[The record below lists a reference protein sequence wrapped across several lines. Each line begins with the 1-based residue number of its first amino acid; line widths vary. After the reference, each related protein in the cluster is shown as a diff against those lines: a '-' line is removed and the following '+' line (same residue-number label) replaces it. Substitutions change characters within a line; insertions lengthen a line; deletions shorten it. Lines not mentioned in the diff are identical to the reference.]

1 LTKEERQIMIAELV
15 SQGHGRPT
23 ILEMVDG
30 TTEWEV
36 RKTIKAIKNGTL
48 EVPGLSAETKKSANK
63 NVRKTAVEIISDLRP
78 LNLKVPSPPKVNKKK
93 NDLLTVAFVGDT
105 HGQFV
110 DEKAFGVA
118 CEIISD
124 VNPDILVHLGDLGD
138 FYSVSRFD
146 KNPNRKMVLQ
156 EDLKHAGRL
165 LGMLNQT
172 VSEDTR
178 KVLVEGNHENRLD
191 RYITHNAPALAGL
204 PHLKME
210 RLLDLDNLGWEYVTH
225 DLELVDNFL
234 IKHGNS
240 VRSKAAYTAK
250 AEMEAAW
257 MSGVSGHTHR
267 AAVYSY
273 TPRKSFLS
281 KKRSPIWIE
290 NGCLCQMEAEYIKGN
305 ANWQQAFSI
314 VRFDKYGAIPEVV
327 YILNGMAVYNGKTY
341 RG

>member
-1 LTKEERQIMIAELV
+1 MTKEERQRMIAQLV
-15 SQGHGRPT
+15 SEGHGRPT
-23 ILEMVDG
+23 IVDMVEG

-36 RKTIKAIKNGTL
+36 RKTIKAIKKGTL
-48 EVPGLSAETKKSANK
+48 DVPNLEEEVKEKASKK
-63 NVRKTAVEIISDLRP
+63 VRRSSVEIIADLRP
-78 LNLKVPSPPKVNKKK
+78 LTIKVPKPSMAKKK
-93 NDLLTVAFVGDT
+93 DNELFTVAFVGDT

-110 DEKAFGVA
+110 DERALNVA
-118 CEIISD
+118 CSVIAD
-124 VNPDILVHLGDLGD
+124 VAPDALVHLGDLGD

-146 KNPNRKMVLQ
+146 KDPNRKLVLQ
-156 EDLKHAGRL
+156 EDLAHAGRI
-165 LGMLNQT
+165 LGILNQC

-178 KVLVEGNHENRLD
+178 KILVEGNHENRLD
-191 RYITHNAPALAGL
+191 RYIKHNAPALAGL
-204 PHLKME
+204 PHLQME
-210 RLLDLDNLGWEYVTH
+210 NLLDLDNLGWEYVDH
-225 DLELVDNFL
+225 DLELVEDFL
-234 IKHGNS
+234 IKHGES

-281 KKRSPIWIE
+281 KRRSPIWVE
-290 NGCLCQMEAEYIKGN
+290 NGCLCQMDAEYISGN

-314 VRFDKYGAIPEVV
+314 IRFDKYGAIPEVV
-327 YILNGMAVYNGKTY
+327 YILNGMAYYNGKTY